1 MWWLYFKA
9 LKNIIE
15 PTFVYRFVV
24 GLTIDTCLFM
34 KKVPM
39 IVATLSK
46 FVHKNMKLAPNKAQ
60 VYYENMKQ
68 HLTLEVIQE
77 GISKT
82 IENVHKEKLS
92 LEQDVLKK
100 RYKME

>member
-34 KKVPM
+34 RKVPM
-39 IVATLSK
+39 IVTAYT
-46 FVHKNMKLAPNKAQ
+46 Q
-60 VYYENMKQ
+60 
-68 HLTLEVIQE
+68 
-77 GISKT
+77 
-82 IENVHKEKLS
+82 
-92 LEQDVLKK
+92 
-100 RYKME
+100 